1 MKYPQLSLRET
12 NAPYMEE
19 MKTAAAEVIEGGWYI
34 RGKYVSRLEEQLCA
48 YLGCRYAVATG
59 NGLDALRLM
68 LRAYIEMGVMQPG
81 DEVIVPSNTYVASV
95 LAITDNGLVP
105 VFVEPSIHTYNLDT
119 SLVERAVTAR
129 TRAIMV
135 VHLYGRVCWDECLKD
150 VAARYGLK
158 IVEDNAQAFGAVSPV
173 AGLQG
178 SFHTGALGNAAGL
191 SFYPTKNLG
200 ALGDAGAVTTNDGEL
215 AHRLLAPRR
224 HVPKQ
229 YFAQIK
235 GKMTQ
240 EDAQKF
246 RQGVEIGEKNPTLP
260 AKLEILSV
268 ENGEEGW
275 ISCINLTIEEG
286 KFHQIK
292 RMVQA
297 VGKEVIYLKR
307 ISMGPLYLDENL
319 ERGQCRPLTEKEI
332 ELLKKA
338 ATKS

>member
-1 MKYPQLSLRET
+1 MSTDR
-12 NAPYMEE
+12 
-19 MKTAAAEVIEGGWYI
+19 
-34 RGKYVSRLEEQLCA
+34 YVSPLSE
-48 YLGCRYAVATG
+48 RYASKEKMCIRDRVCCLGQVVHVDRYEYYLLHKPAGCVSATE
-59 NGLDALRLM
+59 DVRE
-68 LRAYIEMGVMQPG
+68 RTVM
-81 DEVIVPSNTYVASV
+81 EFVPSRRKDLFPVGRLDKDTE
-95 LAITDNGLVP
+95 GLLL
-105 VFVEPSIHTYNLDT
+105 I
-119 SLVERAVTAR
+119 
-129 TRAIMV
+129 
-135 VHLYGRVCWDECLKD
+135 
-150 VAARYGLK
+150 
-158 IVEDNAQAFGAVSPV
+158 
-173 AGLQG
+173 
-178 SFHTGALGNAAGL
+178 
-191 SFYPTKNLG
+191 
-200 ALGDAGAVTTNDGEL
+200 TNDGEL